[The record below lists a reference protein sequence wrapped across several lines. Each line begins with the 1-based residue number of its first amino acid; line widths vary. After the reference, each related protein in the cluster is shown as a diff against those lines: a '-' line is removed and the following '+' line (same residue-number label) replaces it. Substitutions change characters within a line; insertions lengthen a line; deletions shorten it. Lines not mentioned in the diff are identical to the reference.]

1 MTVALKGVHQ
11 HGPSF
16 WEVIVAFR
24 RFLSSHAH
32 EELQQYAINLYV
44 QAGKQDPDAVWLL
57 LTSTVSDTEP
67 MMAFLKEYKW
77 EMDHNVQFI
86 LQTLE

>member
-1 MTVALKGVHQ
+1 MALKGVQ
-11 HGPSF
+11 PYGPSF

-24 RFLSSHAH
+24 RFLSSQAH
-32 EELQQYAINLYV
+32 EELQQHAVNLYV
-44 QAGKQDPDAVWLL
+44 QAGKQEPDAVWLL

-67 MMAFLKEYKW
+67 MMAFLKKHKW
-77 EMDHNVQFI
+77 EIDHNVQFI